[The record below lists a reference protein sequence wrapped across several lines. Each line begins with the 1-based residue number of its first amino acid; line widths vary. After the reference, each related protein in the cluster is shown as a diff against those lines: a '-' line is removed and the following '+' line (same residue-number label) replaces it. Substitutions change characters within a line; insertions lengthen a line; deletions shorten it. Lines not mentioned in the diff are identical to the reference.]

1 MAQNKKRLSLSTQ
14 ILLGLVIGALLG
26 YLLPEVG
33 SKLKPIGDGFV
44 RMIKMIVVPLIFSTL
59 VMGIAGTGD
68 FKKLG
73 RLGGKAI
80 IWFEIATTVALAV
93 GLIVVNVF
101 QPGVGVNIPIPAD
114 ASAQAAAT
122 AKKSVDMIQYVLNI
136 IPTNIVDACGRND
149 MLQIIFFTC
158 FFGVGVAHIG
168 KDGDHMV
175 TLCRSIAETMFK
187 VTGYVM
193 MLAPI
198 GVFAMIAYTVA
209 SFGIAMLI
217 PLAKLLVTTLGAIL
231 FFLALLLSCASLLTG
246 LNFFHMAKGIK
257 DALLLAFSTAS
268 SEAAL
273 PIAMQRLEQLGV
285 PKNIV
290 TFVLPTGYS
299 FNLDGSTL
307 YCSLAVMFIAQIYGI
322 DFSLSEQ
329 LLIMATLMLSSKG
342 IAGVPG
348 ASFIVIAGTAT
359 AFGLPAD
366 GVAIILGIDR
376 ILDMARTFCNV
387 MGNCVATVIVA
398 YWEKDLTRESFNKAY
413 RENFGDNSTTPN
425 MQA

>member
-1 MAQNKKRLSLSTQ
+1 MEQRKKKMGLSTQ
-14 ILLGLVIGALLG
+14 ILLGLIIGALFG
-26 YLLPEVG
+26 YLLPDVG
-33 SKLKPIGDGFV
+33 AKLKPIGDGFV

-80 IWFEIATTVALAV
+80 IWFEIATTVALAI
-93 GLIVVNVF
+93 GLIVVNLT
-101 QPGVGVNIPIPAD
+101 QPGVGVNIPISAD
-114 ASAQAAAT
+114 ASAKAADS
-122 AKKSVDMIQYVLNI
+122 AKKSIDMIQYLVNI
-136 IPTNIVDACGRND
+136 IPTNIVDSCARND

-168 KDGDHMV
+168 KDGDHIV

-193 MLAPI
+193 KLAPL
-198 GVFAMIAYTVA
+198 GVFAMIAYTVG
-209 SFGIAMLI
+209 SFGITMLI
-217 PLAKLLVTTLGAIL
+217 PLAKLIVAMLGATLL
-231 FFLALLLSCASLLTG
+231 FVAVLLSVASALTRI
-246 LNFFHMAKGIK
+246 NFFHVLKGVK
-257 DALLLAFSTAS
+257 EPLLLAFSTAS

-290 TFVLPTGYS
+290 TFVMPTGYS

-307 YCSLAVMFIAQIYGI
+307 YSSAAIIFIAQIYGI
-322 DFSLSEQ
+322 PLTIGEE
-329 LLIMATLMLSSKG
+329 LLIMATLMLSTKG

-348 ASFIVIAGTAT
+348 AGFIVVAATAT
-359 AFGLPAD
+359 AFNLPAD

-376 ILDMARTFCNV
+376 ILDMIRTCCNV
-387 MGNCVATVIVA
+387 CGNCVATVLVA
-398 YWEKDLTRESFNKAY
+398 FWEKDLSREAFAAAY
-413 RENFGDNSTTPN
+413 KENFEN
-425 MQA
+425 A

>member
-1 MAQNKKRLSLSTQ
+1 MKRKIGLSTQ
-14 ILLGLVIGALLG
+14 ILIGLIIGALFG
-26 YLLPEVG
+26 YFFPDIG
-33 SKLKPIGDGFV
+33 AKLKPVGDGFV

-93 GLIVVNVF
+93 GLITVNLIE
-101 QPGVGVNIPIPAD
+101 PGVGVNIPIPAD

-122 AKKSVDMIQYVLNI
+122 AKKSINMVDYVLHI
-136 IPTNIVDACGRND
+136 IPTNIIDACARND

-168 KDGDHMV
+168 KDAEIIV
-175 TLCRSIAETMFK
+175 NFCRSVAETMFK
-187 VTGYVM
+187 VTHYVM
-193 MLAPI
+193 KLAPI
-198 GVFAMIAYTVA
+198 GVFAMIAYTVG
-209 SFGIAMLI
+209 SFGVEMLI
-217 PLAKLLVTTLGAIL
+217 PLGKLILSLIGATVIFLLIL
-231 FFLALLLSCASLLTG
+231 IASASVITG
-246 LNFFHMAKGIK
+246 INFVHVVKGIK
-257 DALLLAFSTAS
+257 EALLIAFSTAS

-290 TFVLPTGYS
+290 TFVMPTGYS

-307 YCSLAVMFIAQIYGI
+307 YSSLTVIFIAQIYGI
-322 DFSLSEQ
+322 PLSLGEQ
-329 LLIMATLMLSSKG
+329 LLIMLTLMLSTKG

-348 ASFIVIAGTAT
+348 AGFIVVAATAT

-366 GVAIILGIDR
+366 GVAIVLGVDR
-376 ILDMARTFCNV
+376 ILDMVRTCCNV
-387 MGNCVATVIVA
+387 FGNCIATVVVA
-398 YWEKDLTRESFNKAY
+398 RWEKDLTTEEFNQAY
-413 RENFGDNSTTPN
+413 GKNFS
-425 MQA
+425 A